1 MMDMQE
7 RFAPLMAAA
16 LHYADSSEGLA
27 MTLEDIQARILEL
40 ADEERA
46 LPPVL
51 SADGGRPDMPEAR
64 RRELEEARFAVYAWV
79 DEKLLNARRPDAGSW
94 MPLSLQCR
102 YFSTTEAGQLF
113 FSRLGGLLKAFG
125 IAGEENGEPL
135 DLAQRLER
143 ASRRLQNKVGVDA
156 LLMFALCLLYG
167 FQGRLYGQDELLAR
181 VRRACRTLLLR
192 PEILPAAETAS
203 AQHAR
208 QMLLQRLETAG
219 YVLIPVI
226 VCILFWL
233 YCANILA
240 NIPAKGF

>member
-1 MMDMQE
+1 MHTL
-7 RFAPLMAAA
+7 RVL
-16 LHYADSSEGLA
+16 LIVAD
-27 MTLEDIQARILEL
+27 
-40 ADEERA
+40 RA
-46 LPPVL
+46 V
-51 SADGGRPDMPEAR
+51 A
-64 RRELEEARFAVYAWV
+64 
-79 DEKLLNARRPDAGSW
+79 
-94 MPLSLQCR
+94 Q
-102 YFSTTEAGQLF
+102 
-113 FSRLGGLLKAFG
+113 
-125 IAGEENGEPL
+125 
-135 DLAQRLER
+135 AQRLER

-192 PEILPAAETAS
+192 PEILPAAEAAS

-208 QMLLQRLETAG
+208 HMLLRRLETAG